1 MKTNNLIIV
10 LSLVGLIQF
19 SACGE
24 TFEEKGGNSAS
35 MPSLTDMA
43 DIGPEVLTEYILQMP
58 IEELS
63 DKEIEGLVFMRE
75 EEKLARDIY
84 LNLYEK
90 WSLLPFKNISKSEQ
104 AHMDAILALLNKY
117 NIDDPAEGNEIGVF
131 KNKELQELYD
141 QLIEQ
146 GLQSAT
152 EALKVGA
159 LIEEVDI
166 IDLQKIIDEDVDNED
181 IEFVLNNLKRASGYH
196 LRAFVRNLSR
206 YNVTYEPLLLDQE
219 IFNEILQ

>member
-1 MKTNNLIIV
+1 MKTNNLIIALSV
-10 LSLVGLIQF
+10 LGLIQF
-19 SACGE
+19 SACSE
-24 TFEEKGGNSAS
+24 PFEEKEENSSAMLS
-35 MPSLTDMA
+35 STDISSEA
-43 DIGPEVLTEYILQMP
+43 FTEYISQMP

-63 DKEIEGLVFMRE
+63 DKEIEGLIFMRE

-84 LNLYEK
+84 LNFYEK

-104 AHMDAILALLNKY
+104 VHMDAILSLLNKY
-117 NIDDPAEGNEIGVF
+117 NLDDPAEGNEIGVF
-131 KNKELQELYD
+131 KNEELQELYD

-152 EALKVGA
+152 EALTVGA

-196 LRAFVRNLSR
+196 LRAFVRNLTR
-206 YNVTYEPLLLDQE
+206 YSVTYEPLLLDEE